1 MDLEPVG
8 KNTEYEKEDCES
20 KKHETTHYAN
30 CIPDLSRIWG
40 DKVIV
45 RKTKVRLE
53 RGFGRLGNRN
63 DAHDLCLLS

>member
-20 KKHETTHYAN
+20 KKHETTHYAD
-30 CIPDLSRIWG
+30 CVPDLSSILG

-45 RKTKVRLE
+45 WKTKLRVE
-53 RGFGRLGNRN
+53 RGFGQLGYRN
-63 DAHDLCLLS
+63 DAHNLCLLP